1 MELWTNDADSE
12 DDDDSED
19 DVGDFIEYCHL
30 QTSDCEK
37 LKIQISC
44 SSILFVPAHV
54 TWHLMLHHNDDDDD
68 E

>member
-1 MELWTNDADSE
+1 METTLYYE
-12 DDDDSED
+12 DDDDLED
-19 DVGDFIEYCHL
+19 DGNADVIEYCHL

-54 TWHLMLHHNDDDDD
+54 AWHLMLHHNHHDDD